1 MASNQPIQV
10 KDDSYESG
18 RKLDVQAE
26 FRADPR
32 RQHMQVGAEA
42 ARKSVAGGNTG
53 AVSVY
58 VAETITVTNSY
69 NF

>member
-1 MASNQPIQV
+1 MESNQPIQV
-10 KDDSYESG
+10 KNDSYESN
-18 RKLDVQAE
+18 RKLDVQAD

-32 RQHMQVGAEA
+32 KQHMQVGAEA

-53 AVSVY
+53 AVSIY